1 MSFSLDAYLDAKF
14 AVVERGP
21 EDMHGYQDLA
31 VDFLDE
37 NPFSALFVDLGLGK
51 TVILLTLI
59 MRLLSRLAF
68 KRVLVIAP
76 KRVGKNT
83 WPNEISLWRHT
94 APLTFNHI
102 RDEELQD
109 AVNRAGRAA
118 RITATAQAN
127 EDVLQFDLSGEAS
140 KVWVKKQVDIA
151 VKRARVRASR
161 VAVREATL
169 RSPATID
176 IINREQ
182 VEFLV
187 RAWGR
192 DWPYDVVIID
202 ESSCLKDHTT
212 RRFKALR
219 AVRPFIKRMHQLT
232 ATPAAETYMHLFS
245 QIYLLDLGKR
255 LGKNITAYRD
265 KYFKRSYDGFNW
277 ELREGADQEI
287 AAKIADICL
296 VMKASDYLKLD
307 EPISRKRRIPLTP
320 AQLKSY
326 TAFERDLILPISE
339 ETTIEAE
346 TAAALAQK
354 LLQFASGFVYDKDK
368 KVHPIHEHKLDELA
382 SIVEEAEGEPLLV
395 AYWYKPS
402 LTRLKQRFPQAVAM
416 DKDGDCIAAWNAG
429 KIPILLIH
437 PQSDAYGL
445 NLQKGGRQIVFYDI
459 PWSLELYLQFIGR
472 LARQGQ
478 KDVVILHHLIAAG
491 TIDEDVVD
499 CLRNKRD
506 AQEILFRL
514 IKRCRAA
521 RSDLLLLAA

>member
-1 MSFSLDAYLDAKF
+1 LSFCLEAYLDAKF
-14 AVVERGP
+14 CVVERGP
-21 EDMHGYQDLA
+21 EDMHDYQNFA
-31 VDFLDE
+31 VDFME
-37 NPFSALFVDLGLGK
+37 ANPFSALFVDLGLGK
-51 TVILLTLI
+51 SVISLTLI
-59 MRLLSRLAF
+59 MRLLSRFAF

-76 KRVGKNT
+76 KRVATNT
-83 WPNEISLWRHT
+83 WPNEIAAWRHT
-94 APLTFNHI
+94 APLTYNHI

-109 AVNRAGRAA
+109 AVNRAGRQARVAA
-118 RITATAQAN
+118 IEQAN
-127 EDVLQFDLSGEAS
+127 DDVLQFDMSGEAS
-140 KVWVKKQVDIA
+140 KVWIKQQVGIA

-176 IINREQ
+176 LINREQ

-212 RRFKALR
+212 RRFKALQ

-265 KYFKRSYDGFNW
+265 KYFVRSRDGFTW
-277 ELREGADQEI
+277 ALRDGADAEI
-287 AAKIADICL
+287 AKKIADICL
-296 VMKASDYLKLD
+296 VMKSEDYLDLEK
-307 EPISRKRRIPLTP
+307 PIPRKRRVPLTP
-320 AQLKSY
+320 AELKAY
-326 TAFERDLILPISE
+326 KAFERDLILPISE
-339 ETTIEAE
+339 ETVIEAE
-346 TAAALAQK
+346 TAAALVNK
-354 LLQFASGFVYDKDK
+354 LLQYASGAVYDAEK
-368 KVHPIHEHKLDELA
+368 KVHHIHDHKIDELR

-395 AYWYKPS
+395 AYWFKPS
-402 LTRLKQRFPQAVAM
+402 LARLKAAFPQAVVM

-429 KIPILLIH
+429 KIPILLVH
-437 PQSDAYGL
+437 PQSAGHGL
-445 NLQKGGRQIVFYDI
+445 NLQKGGHHIVFFDI
-459 PWSLELYLQFIGR
+459 PWSLELYLQLIGR

-478 KDVVILHHLIAAG
+478 EHVVILHHLIAEG
-491 TIDEDVVD
+491 TVDEDVVD
-499 CLRNKRD
+499 VLMGKRD

-514 IKRCRAA
+514 IKRF
-521 RSDLLLLAA
+521 RSVGCINQKLAA